1 MPRQMQSRTQFH
13 VNLKTS
19 LINFK
24 NTAILLSFITPL
36 YTICSVFRSTIIQ
49 KSYVCLLRLF
59 ACYGNTGTENIYN
72 GCRTHAAAE
81 APYERAFRCLVSN
94 LIDAEGVRHSYRV
107 LVLMSTNE
115 FDKTSLKNF
124 PSNRP
129 A

>member
-1 MPRQMQSRTQFH
+1 MQSRTQFH

-36 YTICSVFRSTIIQ
+36 YTIFSVFRCTIIQ